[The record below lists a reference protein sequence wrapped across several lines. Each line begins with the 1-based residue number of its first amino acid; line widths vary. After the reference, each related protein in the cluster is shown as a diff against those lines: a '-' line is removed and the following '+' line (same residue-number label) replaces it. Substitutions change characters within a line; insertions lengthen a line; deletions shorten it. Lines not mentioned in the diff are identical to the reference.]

1 MSAIKDAWDYVYGSK
16 SHMNI
21 AGKIVLGVPMFPVI
35 AVFVLTWTLLEFL
48 FTKEG
53 R

>member
-1 MSAIKDAWDYVYGSK
+1 MSTIKDAWDYVYGSK

-35 AVFVLTWTLLEFL
+35 AVFVLTWALLEFL
-48 FTKEG
+48 FTKES